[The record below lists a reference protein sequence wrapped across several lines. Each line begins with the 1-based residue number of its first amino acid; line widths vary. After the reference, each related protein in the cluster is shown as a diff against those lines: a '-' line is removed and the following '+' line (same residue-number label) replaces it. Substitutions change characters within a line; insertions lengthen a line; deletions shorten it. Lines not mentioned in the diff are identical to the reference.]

1 MQDLNDM
8 IFFAEVA
15 EQGGFA
21 AASRVLGVPK
31 SRLSRRI
38 ADLEGELGVL
48 LLQRTTRK
56 LSLTPAGEMYLR
68 HCREMRDAAVAASEV
83 ISQLQSAP
91 SGTVRISCP
100 VTLARTTIGPLL
112 LRYMTLYPDVHLDVR
127 LIDRPVNLV
136 EEGIDIAIRVRS
148 TIEDSVMMAAKRLQ
162 VIHPLLV
169 MSPSQ
174 LERQGPVRDPA
185 DLLRID
191 TLDRGADEGQGVW
204 RLMNPDGHI
213 QIVRHTPRLI
223 MRDLPLLKQ
232 AAVSGLGAVMLPDY
246 MLHAELANGTL
257 IEPLHGWRG
266 LTNIVYAL
274 FFPRRALMP
283 AVRELID
290 FLSEHVPDIVPTESV
305 PELPGN
311 DVLAPAPRA
320 SG

>member
-15 EQGGFA
+15 ERGGFA

-38 ADLEGELGVL
+38 AELERGLGVL

-56 LSLTPAGEMYLR
+56 LSLTPVGEMYLR
-68 HCREMRDAAVAASEV
+68 HCRDMRDAAVAATEV
-83 ISQLQSAP
+83 IAQLQGTP
-91 SGTVRISCP
+91 SGTVRITCP

-112 LRYMTLYPDVHLDVR
+112 LRYMALYPDVHLDVR

-136 EEGIDIAIRVRS
+136 EEGVDIAIRVRS
-148 TIEDSVMMAAKRLQ
+148 AIEDSVMLAVKQLN

-169 MSPSQ
+169 ISPAQ

-191 TLDRGADEGQGVW
+191 TLDRGSDDNQNVW

-213 QIVRHTPRLI
+213 QIVRHMPRLI
-223 MRDLPLLKQ
+223 MRDLPLLKK
-232 AAVSGLGAVMLPDY
+232 AAVSGLGAAMLPDY

-257 IEPLHGWRG
+257 IEPLRNWKG

-274 FFPRRALMP
+274 FSPRSALMP
-283 AVRELID
+283 AVRKLID
-290 FLSEHVPDIVPTESV
+290 FLYEHAANVVPTE
-305 PELPGN
+305 
-311 DVLAPAPRA
+311 DDPRP
-320 SG
+320 

>member
-8 IFFAEVA
+8 VFFAEVA
-15 EQGGFA
+15 ERGGFA
-21 AASRVLGVPK
+21 AASRALGVPK

-38 ADLEGELGVL
+38 ADLERGLGVL

-56 LSLTPAGEMYLR
+56 LSLTPAGGMYLR
-68 HCREMRDAAVAASEV
+68 HCRDMRDAAVSAAEV
-83 ISQLQSAP
+83 ISQLQSTP
-91 SGTVRISCP
+91 RGTVRISCP

-112 LRYMTLYPDVHLDVR
+112 LQYMALYPDVHLDVQ

-148 TIEDSVMMAAKRLQ
+148 TIEDSVMLAAKRLH

-169 MSPSQ
+169 ISPSQ
-174 LERQGPVRDPA
+174 LERQGPIRGPT

-213 QIVRHTPRLI
+213 QIVRHIPRLI
-223 MRDLPLLKQ
+223 MRDLPLLKN

-246 MLHAELANGTL
+246 MLQAELANGTL
-257 IEPLHGWRG
+257 IELLQGWRG
-266 LTNIVYAL
+266 ITNIIYAL
-274 FFPRRALMP
+274 FSPRRALTP
-283 AVRELID
+283 AVRELLD
-290 FLSEHVPDIVPTESV
+290 FLSEHVPDIVPTENG
-305 PELPGN
+305 PGLPGN
-311 DVLAPAPRA
+311 DNIARAPRTPD
-320 SG
+320 